1 MWDHSRPMEVEIRDS
16 PSFAV
21 GRCTLAPGEAMKAE
35 AGAMM
40 AHSVGLELQAKVQG
54 GLMKGLKRSILG
66 GESLFMTTWTAPEG
80 GGWIDVAANLPG
92 DLSVLDISGEM
103 NVTQGAWLASTN
115 EIELDTKWGGF
126 KNVFGD
132 EGGFLIRC
140 NGTGKIVVACYGA
153 IEALELAAGEQ
164 LVLDSGHLVAFDPT
178 VQFIT
183 RKVTK
188 GIMQTVKSGEGFV
201 MEFTGPGRILTQT
214 RNPQGLIGWLTTE
227 LPFSREN

>member
-1 MWDHSRPMEVEIRDS
+1 MDVEIRAS

-21 GRCTLAPGEAMKAE
+21 GRCKLAGGEQMKAE

-40 AHSVGLELQAKVQG
+40 AHSVGVELEAKVQG

-80 GGWIDVAANLPG
+80 GGWVDIAANLPG
-92 DLSVLDISGEM
+92 DLAVLDVSGDM
-103 NVTQGAWLASTN
+103 NVTQGGWLASSI

-132 EGGFLIRC
+132 EGGFLVHC
-140 NGTGKIVVACYGA
+140 SGTGKIVVACYGA
-153 IEALELAAGEQ
+153 IEQVELAAGEKV
-164 LVLDSGHLVAFDPT
+164 VLDSGHLVAFDPS
-178 VQFIT
+178 VEFIT
-183 RKVTK
+183 RKATK
-188 GIMQTVKSGEGFV
+188 GIMQTLKSGEGFV

-227 LPFSREN
+227 LPFSRS

>member
-1 MWDHSRPMEVEIRDS
+1 MDVAIRDS

-21 GRCTLAPGEAMKAE
+21 ARCTLAPGEQMKAE

-40 AHSVGLELQAKVQG
+40 AHSVGVELEAKVQG

-66 GESLFMTTWTAPEG
+66 GESLFMTTWTAPQEG
-80 GGWIDVAANLPG
+80 GWVDIAANLPG
-92 DLSVLDISGEM
+92 DLSVLEVNGDM
-103 NVTQGAWLASTN
+103 NVTQGGWLASSI

-132 EGGFLIRC
+132 EGGFLVRC
-140 NGTGKIVVACYGA
+140 SGAGKIVVACYGA
-153 IEALELAAGEQ
+153 IEEIVLGAGEKI
-164 LVLDSGHLVAFDPT
+164 VLDSGHLVAFDPT
-178 VQFIT
+178 VEFIT

-188 GIMQTVKSGEGFV
+188 GIIQTVKSGEGFV
-201 MEFTGPGRILTQT
+201 MEFTGPGRILSQS

-227 LPFSREN
+227 LPFSRET

>member
-1 MWDHSRPMEVEIRDS
+1 MDVAIRDS

-21 GRCTLAPGEAMKAE
+21 ARCTLAPGEQMKAE

-40 AHSVGLELQAKVQG
+40 AHSVGVELEAKVQG
-54 GLMKGLKRSILG
+54 GLVKGLKRSILG
-66 GESLFMTTWTAPEG
+66 GESLFMTTWTAPQEG
-80 GGWIDVAANLPG
+80 GWVDIAANLPG
-92 DLSVLDISGEM
+92 DLSVLQVNGDM
-103 NVTQGAWLASTN
+103 NVTQGGWLASSI

-132 EGGFLIRC
+132 EGGFLVRC
-140 NGTGKIVVACYGA
+140 SGAGKIVVACYGA
-153 IEALELAAGEQ
+153 IGEIVLGAGEKI
-164 LVLDSGHLVAFDPT
+164 VLDSGHLVAFDPT
-178 VQFIT
+178 VEFIT

-188 GIMQTVKSGEGFV
+188 GIIQTVKSGEGFV
-201 MEFTGPGRILTQT
+201 MEFTGPGRILSQS

>member
-1 MWDHSRPMEVEIRDS
+1 MCQDAARVDVAIRDS

-21 GRCTLAPGEAMKAE
+21 ARCTLAPGEQMKAE

-40 AHSVGLELQAKVQG
+40 AHSVGVELEAKVQG

-66 GESLFMTTWTAPEG
+66 GESLFMTTWTAPQEG
-80 GGWIDVAANLPG
+80 GWVDVAANLPG
-92 DLSVLDISGEM
+92 DLSVLEVNGDM
-103 NVTQGAWLASTN
+103 NVTQGGWLASSI

-140 NGTGKIVVACYGA
+140 SGAGKIVVACYGA
-153 IEALELAAGEQ
+153 IEEIVLGAGEKI
-164 LVLDSGHLVAFDPT
+164 VLDSGHLVAFDPT
-178 VQFIT
+178 VEFIT

-188 GIMQTVKSGEGFV
+188 GIIQTVKSGEGFV
-201 MEFTGPGRILTQT
+201 MEFTGPGRILSQS

-227 LPFSREN
+227 LPFSRET

>member
-1 MWDHSRPMEVEIRDS
+1 MDVEIRAS

-21 GRCTLAPGEAMKAE
+21 GRCTLGAGEQMKAE

-40 AHSVGLELQAKVQG
+40 AHSVGVELEAKVQG

-66 GESLFMTTWTAPEG
+66 GESLFMTTWTAPDA
-80 GGWIDVAANLPG
+80 GGWVDVAANLPG
-92 DLSVLDISGEM
+92 DLAVLDVSGEM
-103 NVTQGAWLASTN
+103 NVTQGGWLASSS

-132 EGGFLIRC
+132 EGGFLIHC
-140 NGTGKIVVACYGA
+140 SGTGKIVVACYGA
-153 IEALELAAGEQ
+153 IEPLELAAGEQ
-164 LVLDSGHLVAFDPT
+164 VVLDSGHLVAFDPS

-188 GIMQTVKSGEGFV
+188 GIMQTLKSGEGFV

-214 RNPQGLIGWLTTE
+214 RNPRGLVGWLTQE

>member
-1 MWDHSRPMEVEIRDS
+1 MEVEIRDS

-40 AHSVGLELQAKVQG
+40 AHSIGLEVEAKVQG

-153 IEALELAAGEQ
+153 IEALELAAGEKV
-164 LVLDSGHLVAFDPT
+164 VLDSGHLVAFDPT
-178 VQFIT
+178 VEFIT

-188 GIMQTVKSGEGFV
+188 GIMQTLKSGEGFV
-201 MEFTGPGRILTQT
+201 MEFTGPGRVLTQT

>member
-1 MWDHSRPMEVEIRDS
+1 MDVEIRAS

-21 GRCTLAPGEAMKAE
+21 GRCTLGSGEQMKAE

-40 AHSVGLELQAKVQG
+40 AHSVGVELEAKVQG

-66 GESLFMTTWTAPEG
+66 GESLFMTTWTAPNEG
-80 GGWIDVAANLPG
+80 GWVDVAANLPG
-92 DLSVLDISGEM
+92 DLAVLDVSGDM
-103 NVTQGAWLASTN
+103 NVTQGGWLASSIG
-115 EIELDTKWGGF
+115 IELDTKWGGF

-132 EGGFLIRC
+132 EGGFLVRC
-140 NGTGKIVVACYGA
+140 SGTGKIVVACYGA
-153 IEALELAAGEQ
+153 IEQLELGAGEKV
-164 LVLDSGHLVAFDPT
+164 VLDSGHLVAFDPS
-178 VQFIT
+178 VEFIT

-188 GIMQTVKSGEGFV
+188 GIMQTLKSGEGFV
-201 MEFTGPGRILTQT
+201 MEFTGPGRIITQT

>member
-1 MWDHSRPMEVEIRDS
+1 MDVAIRNS

-21 GRCTLAPGEAMKAE
+21 ARCTLAPGEAMKAE

-40 AHSVGLELQAKVQG
+40 AHSVGVEIEAKVQG

-66 GESLFMTTWTAPEG
+66 GESLFMSTWTAPDG
-80 GGWIDVAANLPG
+80 GGWVDVAANLPG
-92 DLSVLDISGEM
+92 DMAVLDVSGDM
-103 NVTQGAWLASTN
+103 NVTQGGWLAS
-115 EIELDTKWGGF
+115 ESGIELDTKWGGF

-132 EGGFLIRC
+132 EGGFLVRTS
-140 NGTGKIVVACYGA
+140 GTGKIVVACYGA
-153 IEALELAAGEQ
+153 IETLELAAGEKV
-164 LVLDSGHLVAFDPT
+164 VLDSGHLVAFDPT
-178 VQFIT
+178 VEFIT

-188 GIMQTVKSGEGFV
+188 GIMQTLKSGEGFV
-201 MEFTGPGRILTQT
+201 MEFTGPGRVLTQS